1 MPLPPV
7 LFAFYLVA
15 AAASGVLIGASGIG
29 GVLLLPLLLLLDVP
43 VAVALPAVLAS
54 YCPTSAVAV
63 VANLRRRA
71 LPLRPAVVL
80 GVGVGPGATTGA
92 LLVLLLPPVVVPCL
106 TAVIA
111 CVSGALTLRS
121 AVGAWLPFMLV
132 KRTQLLYHFLPSLL
146 FSLLLLGLLFD
157 LFVPNTPL
165 LRGRIVEPQ
174 SKAHLG
180 LRLPLPE
187 AADSPEGLRW
197 LLLGLL
203 VYALV
208 IAFAFFAP
216 LAYGFPLDLPGLE
229 ARMWLSSWN

>member
-1 MPLPPV
+1 MVGRVQRTTPRARLTLCRWPCTPGKQLPYADVARPVARIYCIGSPVVWWTAAFAPLV
-7 LFAFYLVA
+7 YLIVA
-15 AAASGVLIGASGIG
+15 LAQVMLGAEESAPIRASLANG
-29 GVLLLPLLLLLDVP
+29 LLLLAGYSL
-43 VAVALPAVLAS
+43 
-54 YCPTSAVAV
+54 
-63 VANLRRRA
+63 N
-71 LPLRPAVVL
+71 
-80 GVGVGPGATTGA
+80 
-92 LLVLLLPPVVVPCL
+92 
-106 TAVIA
+106 
-111 CVSGALTLRS
+111 
-121 AVGAWLPFMLV
+121 WLPFMLV
-132 KRTQLLYHFLPSLL
+132 KRTQFLYHFLPSLL

-216 LAYGFPLDLPGLE
+216 LACGFPLDLPGLE

>member
-1 MPLPPV
+1 MLGICNFLIAQAARAIAPEALAVATGITRCLFTFGQAVLPV
-7 LFAFYLVA
+7 LSV
-15 AAASGVLIGASGIG
+15 
-29 GVLLLPLLLLLDVP
+29 
-43 VAVALPAVLAS
+43 
-54 YCPTSAVAV
+54 
-63 VANLRRRA
+63 
-71 LPLRPAVVL
+71 
-80 GVGVGPGATTGA
+80 
-92 LLVLLLPPVVVPCL
+92 
-106 TAVIA
+106 
-111 CVSGALTLRS
+111 TLRS

-132 KRTQLLYHFLPSLL
+132 KRTQFLYHFLPSLL